1 LHALVSSATR
11 TRVSSV
17 TQVVACAHATRC
29 CRQVYVPCVA
39 VAQAERVHV
48 DRVDHPARL
57 GDDHARQRV
66 VDDEPEEHV
75 RRRHGGSPLPSVG
88 RQQRRVAPDT
98 ADEGVDALLPL
109 ALIEELVDLRLRWGG
124 LGCHGARGSVTTWKR
139 RLHAQPRTWEVE
151 QSCLAGTGSRLDGK
165 LKKQPEPRSH
175 SPHSRDGRR
184 SPAGPRMVRQSA

>member
-1 LHALVSSATR
+1 MRARDEVLPPGVR
-11 TRVSSV
+11 PR
-17 TQVVACAHATRC
+17 
-29 CRQVYVPCVA
+29 VA

-57 GDDHARQRV
+57 GDDHAHQRV
-66 VDDEPEEHV
+66 VHEEPEEHV

-109 ALIEELVDLRLRWGG
+109 ALIEELVDLRLGWGG

-139 RLHAQPRTWEVE
+139 CLHAQPRTWEVE
-151 QSCLAGTGSRLDGK
+151 QSPGSGLVPAKQTGRETQKATRTAITLTALTRWAAIPRRTSDG
-165 LKKQPEPRSH
+165 
-175 SPHSRDGRR
+175 
-184 SPAGPRMVRQSA
+184 SPARMTSRRARRLT